1 MRKVKTMIAGYH
13 RLTTF
18 VLPWVLVLGGLNS
31 IPCTGLANQTGSEPA
46 EIGNYG
52 VQIDVTLPLDAVR
65 VSQVIASLQSVSQQA
80 VSRSA
85 DRERTTVVM
94 SYDVAKDSG
103 SRTQFEDALK
113 LARFFSQPDIRSL
126 KIVAYVD
133 GELQGHALLPI
144 IASDLLIVGPN
155 AVLGSAVAGDELA
168 ATDET
173 IPMSYVSIAARRGL
187 FPVEVVQAMCDT
199 SLELIL
205 ATTVEGQRKFYVGD
219 QVAELRKLGGG
230 WQEETWASAN
240 SPIRLTAGR
249 LRSALIAAH
258 QEKTLEDVQRV
269 LGLVSLERAGEVVT
283 QAAVAGLMDIK
294 GAISKDRIHRWQLNL
309 SKALDAQEIQAV
321 VVDIDCAGGDLNASL
336 LLAGTLATRQPPLQQ
351 SIAFV
356 RGQARGDAV
365 LLALACKPLYMHE
378 EAKLGGPGNQAIDN
392 QDLTTIEPAIEQIA
406 KDTGRPL
413 TLINGLLDPSRPIYR
428 FVHIRSGQV
437 LYAEQWDDQ
446 PALDPAIAED
456 PAAWKRAERIDL
468 SKGLTVSEAAE
479 LGLCEGQAGSL
490 DEVAAKANLA
500 AAPLPIVDRGLVH
513 FVEWIGGMKGV
524 SVFLLMVGL
533 VTLSMEAGAPGI
545 SLPGFISLLCFSL
558 YFWIQFLNGTA
569 QWLEVLAFALGIVCI
584 GIEVFL
590 LPGVGVFG
598 IGGLCLLVLGV
609 ILTSQTFII
618 PRNTYQFEQLTHNL
632 WLMIGAF
639 AAVVVGFVLLRVLVP
654 QQTLFKHLALDG
666 PDPELIE
673 DAERL
678 AKYDHL
684 LGRTGVTTTSLL
696 PAGKAMF
703 GDELV
708 QVLSDGS
715 PISAGATIQVV
726 EVKGNRVVVSETTA

>member
-1 MRKVKTMIAGYH
+1 MIAGFQ
-13 RLTTF
+13 RFTTI
-18 VLPWVLVLGGLNS
+18 VLGCILIIWGWSANA
-31 IPCTGLANQTGSEPA
+31 CTCSANQADAHPA
-46 EIGNYG
+46 DRSKHG
-52 VQIDVTLPLDAVR
+52 VLIDVSLPLDTAR
-65 VSQVIASLQSVSQQA
+65 VSQVIASLQAVSQQA
-80 VSRSA
+80 VDRSA
-85 DRERTTVVM
+85 DRERTMVVM
-94 SYDVAKDSG
+94 NYDTAKGNG

-126 KIVAYVD
+126 KIVAYID
-133 GELQGHALLPI
+133 GEIQGHALLPI
-144 IASDLLIVGPN
+144 IASDSVIVGPS

-173 IPMSYVSIAARRGL
+173 IPISYKAIAARRGL
-187 FPVEVVQAMCDT
+187 FPVEVVQAMCDPNV
-199 SLELIL
+199 ELIL
-205 ATTVEGQRKFYVGD
+205 ATTVEGQRKYYVGD

-230 WQEETWASAN
+230 WQEETWASIN
-240 SPIRLTAGR
+240 SPIRLTAAR
-249 LRSALIAAH
+249 LRSALIATH
-258 QEKTLEDVQRV
+258 QEKTLDDVQRV
-269 LGLVSLERAGEVVT
+269 LGLVSLEHVGNAPT
-283 QAAVAGLMDIK
+283 QAWVAGLMDVK

-309 SKALDAQEIQAV
+309 TKALDAQEIQAV

-336 LLAGTLATRQPPLQQ
+336 LLASTLATRQPPLQQ

-356 RGQARGDAV
+356 RGQALGDSV
-365 LLALACKPLYMHE
+365 LLALACKPLYLHN
-378 EAKLGGPGNQAIDN
+378 EAKLGGPGNQAIDST
-392 QDLTTIEPAIEQIA
+392 DLSIVEPAIEQIA

-413 TLINGLLDPSRPIYR
+413 ALINGLLDPSRPIYR
-428 FVHIRSGQV
+428 FVHLRSGQV
-437 LYAEQWDDQ
+437 LYAEQLDGQ
-446 PALDPAIAED
+446 PALDPAISED
-456 PAAWKRAERIDL
+456 PAAWKREERIDL
-468 SKGLTVSEAAE
+468 SKGISVTDAAE

-500 AAPLPIVDRGLVH
+500 AAPQPIVDRGLVH

-584 GIEVFL
+584 GIEIFL

-639 AAVVVGFVLLRVLVP
+639 AAVVVGFVLLRILVP

-666 PDPELIE
+666 PDPDVIE

-684 LGRTGVTTTSLL
+684 LGMTGKTTTALL

-715 PISAGATIQVV
+715 PISEGSTIQVV
-726 EVKGNRVVVSETTA
+726 EVKGNRVVVSELN